1 MTTLAAWTGGPEDLA
16 AFVAA
21 GLHVDPPAAGLADE
35 RLPFGAQERLA
46 HAAADL
52 AQDACDEGLPL
63 PGGLARLGAYEV
75 LAATASA
82 LAWERARPLGT
93 PVVGDAILRVAD
105 FARGHGPQSLIRA
118 YLSVALLEDLQ
129 AVAFYAPMDLDAFRD
144 GRWHRPWTAQPLTDE
159 LALAL
164 AGDALHLEG
173 AGLTVTPGGAAFL
186 DSLRAGHEV
195 SGMAGARHRALA
207 RPHHGLARHARAAP
221 HPHWEDLVAQ
231 AGVRPGHRVLV
242 VGAAWGGAGLLL
254 AAAGAVGRDGGVT
267 VVEAAPRAGDLRG
280 LPPRVAIAHG
290 RPESLPLHEA
300 SVDVALSPHFRHLGD
315 GDGSLA
321 ELRRVLRPG
330 GHVALAVPQPLQ
342 SAGPHW
348 RDWLHPVHRL
358 AERLELPAPDERAP
372 VSVAMAALR
381 RHGFLDAQ
389 GRSGQ
394 FAFGLREALAHL
406 LDASDTCRSVF
417 QRVPWH
423 ERHALLGELLR
434 RGERL
439 WQEAAGGGALSV
451 PGELVVGTCP

>member
-16 AFVAA
+16 SFVAA

-35 RLPFGAQERLA
+35 RLPFAAQERLA
-46 HAAADL
+46 HVAADL

-82 LAWERARPLGT
+82 LAWERNRPLGT

-129 AVAFYAPMDLDAFRD
+129 AVAFYAPMELESFRD

-159 LALAL
+159 LSLAL
-164 AGDALHLEG
+164 AADALQWGG
-173 AGLTVTPGGAAFL
+173 AGLSLTPGGAAFL
-186 DSLRAGHEV
+186 ETLRAGHEA
-195 SGMAGARHRALA
+195 SGMARARHRALA
-207 RPHHGLARHARAAP
+207 HPHHGLVRHARSVT
-221 HPHWEDLVAQ
+221 HPHWEDLVSQ
-231 AGVRPGHRVLV
+231 AGVRSGDRVLL
-242 VGAAWGGAGLLL
+242 VGAAWGGTGLLL

-267 VVEAAPRAGDLRG
+267 VVDAAPRLGDLRG
-280 LPPRVAIAHG
+280 LAPQVAIAQG
-290 RPESLPLHEA
+290 RPESLPLDAA

-315 GDGSLA
+315 GDRSLS

-330 GHVALAVPQPLQ
+330 GRVALAVPQPLQ
-342 SAGPHW
+342 NAGSHW

-358 AERLELPAPDERAP
+358 AERLDLPAPEDRAP
-372 VSVAMAALR
+372 ASLAMAALR
-381 RHGFLDAQ
+381 RHGFLDAH
-389 GRSGQ
+389 GRSGH

-406 LDASDTCRSVF
+406 LDASDTCRSVLE
-417 QRVPWH
+417 RSPWH